1 LDDELALP
9 GKTSTT
15 SSFNGV
21 KPTNYNHEVFVRWSK
36 QFIPTLREV
45 PQEAEIPSHQLM
57 LRAGLIRK
65 LSGGLYSFLPLG
77 LRALR
82 KVERIIREEMDRAGA
97 LEILMP
103 ALQPQEI
110 WEQSGRFDVLRHVM
124 FRMKDRQDRSLVLG
138 PTHEEVVTGIASE
151 INTYRQLPRN
161 FYQIQTKFRDEIR
174 PRFGLMRAKEFI
186 MKDAYSFDLGW
197 DEADASYQAMYD
209 AYVRTFHRCGLRTKV
224 VEADTGAMGG
234 KSSHEFMVLA
244 DAGEDGLVECDTCSY
259 AANLE
264 QAVGS
269 VTGPLVFG
277 DDTPS
282 PEKVTTPDKRTIEEV
297 SAFMKA
303 SPSRFIKTLIYLV
316 NEKPVAVLV
325 PGDRDVNEI
334 KLRKIAGGDAVLAD
348 PDVIEK
354 VTGAPVG
361 FAGPLGLTI
370 PIIADLWLQGS
381 RNMVSGGNEKDIH
394 LRNITLER
402 DVASVRYEN
411 IVTARK
417 GDGCPR
423 CKGTL
428 KEARGIE
435 VGHVF
440 KLGTKYSEILGANYL
455 DVQGEKHPMVMGC
468 YGIGVTRTLQSVIE
482 QSHDANGIVWPIS
495 IAPYEVTVMAINAGH
510 APSVELAEKLVDG
523 LTAAGVDVLYDDR
536 DERPGVKFK
545 DVDLIGTPLRVSVG
559 ERSLAKGEIELKDRK
574 TGEQS
579 GLAIEHALEGILTRV
594 REMKNLLHPTV

>member
-1 LDDELALP
+1 M
-9 GKTSTT
+9 
-15 SSFNGV
+15 
-21 KPTNYNHEVFVRWSK
+21 RWSK

-65 LSGGLYSFLPLG
+65 LSGGLYTFLPLG

-110 WEQSGRFDVLRHVM
+110 WEASGRFDVLRHVM
-124 FRMKDRQDRSLVLG
+124 FKMKDRQDRPMVLG
-138 PTHEEVVTGIASE
+138 PTHEEVVTGLAAGE
-151 INTYRQLPRN
+151 INSYRHLPRN

-186 MKDAYSFDLGW
+186 MKDAYSFDTGW
-197 DEADASYQAMYD
+197 DEADVSYKLMYD
-209 AYVRTFHRCGLRTKV
+209 AYVRIFQRCGLRTKV

-244 DAGEDGLVECDTCSY
+244 EAGEDGLVECDTCPY

-264 QAVGS
+264 QAEGRAP
-269 VTGPLVFG
+269 GALVFG
-277 DDTPS
+277 DANATPVHVS
-282 PEKVTTPDKRTIEEV
+282 TPGQRTIEDV
-297 SAFMKA
+297 AAFMKA
-303 SPSRFIKTLIYLV
+303 KPEQFIKTLIYAV
-316 NEKPVAVLV
+316 ADKIYAVLV
-325 PGDRDVNEI
+325 PGHREVNEI
-334 KLRKIAGGDAVLAD
+334 KLKKLIGQDAVLAS
-348 PDVIEK
+348 PSEIEK

-361 FAGPLGLTI
+361 FAGPVGLTI
-370 PIIADLWLQGS
+370 PVIADHSLKDCRGMITGA
-381 RNMVSGGNEKDIH
+381 NKADYHTKDVSLARDAGA
-394 LRNITLER
+394 ITYH
-402 DVASVRYEN
+402 DVA
-411 IVTARK
+411 IAQG

-423 CKGTL
+423 CQGTL
-428 KEARGIE
+428 KQARGIE

-440 KLGTKYSEILGANYL
+440 KLGTKYSEKLGAEYL
-455 DVQGEKHPMVMGC
+455 DAQGNKHTMVMGC

-482 QSHDANGIVWPIS
+482 QRHDANGVVWPIS
-495 IAPYEVTVMAINAGH
+495 IAPYEVTVMAVNAGH
-510 APSVELAEKLVDG
+510 APSVELAEQLVDG

-545 DVDLIGTPLRVSVG
+545 DVDLIGTPLRISVG
-559 ERSLAKGEIELKDRK
+559 ERSLAKGEVELKDR
-574 TGEQS
+574 QS
-579 GLAIEHALEGILTRV
+579 GEMTGVPVADALRLILERINTMRQALMPV
-594 REMKNLLHPTV
+594 